1 MVKFGILKTKI
12 EALLLES
19 YSNNTFKNEIK
30 TFNKLVLGNKNI
42 SKLFYLYDELNS
54 NKGLS
59 ESIAKEFV
67 FESITLY
74 ENLINKVQNKDI
86 KLIMDWVS
94 KTKANNQYE
103 HIDNLLGRSDDVL
116 NLENKI
122 KNKKIIVENLQK
134 EPYCENNTNI
144 NIPINSMLSIANKT
158 YSEYIN
164 NLTESEQKEVIGLLR
179 MDESTL
185 ERTFNEL
192 RDDAIVRLTI
202 LTVNEGDES
211 VRNTINETID
221 NIKIKTPDRLE
232 LVKLRSL
239 IDKL

>member
-12 EALLLES
+12 ETLLLES

-30 TFNKLVLGNKNI
+30 TFNKLVLSNKNI

-94 KTKANNQYE
+94 KTKVYNQYE

-144 NIPINSMLSIANKT
+144 NIPINSMLNIANKS
-158 YSEYIN
+158 YSEYIS
-164 NLTESEQKEVIGLLR
+164 NLTESEQKEVIGLLK

-192 RDDAIVRLTI
+192 RDDAIVKLTL

-232 LVKLRSL
+232 LFKLQSL

>member
-12 EALLLES
+12 ETLLLES

-192 RDDAIVRLTI
+192 RDDAIVKLTL

>member
-12 EALLLES
+12 ETLLLES

-30 TFNKLVLGNKNI
+30 TFNKLVIGNKNI

-94 KTKANNQYE
+94 KTKVDNQYE
-103 HIDNLLGRSDDVL
+103 HIDNLLGRSNDVL

-134 EPYCENNTNI
+134 EPYCNNNTNI
-144 NIPINSMLSIANKT
+144 NIPINSMLNIANKT
-158 YSEYIN
+158 YSEYIS
-164 NLTESEQKEVIGLLR
+164 NLTESEQKEVIGLLK

-192 RDDAIVRLTI
+192 RDDAIVKLTL

-232 LVKLRSL
+232 LFKLQSL

>member
-12 EALLLES
+12 ETLLLES

-94 KTKANNQYE
+94 KTKTNNQYE

-192 RDDAIVRLTI
+192 RDDAIVKLTI

>member
-12 EALLLES
+12 ETLLLES
-19 YSNNTFKNEIK
+19 YNNNTFKNEIK

-42 SKLFYLYDELNS
+42 SKLFYLYDELSS

-74 ENLINKVQNKDI
+74 ENIINRVQDKDI

-94 KTKANNQYE
+94 KTKVDNQYE
-103 HIDNLLGRSDDVL
+103 HIDNLLGRSNDVL

-134 EPYCENNTNI
+134 EPYCNNNTNI
-144 NIPINSMLSIANKT
+144 NIPINSMLNIANKT
-158 YSEYIN
+158 YSEYIS
-164 NLTESEQKEVIGLLR
+164 NLTESEQKEVIGLLK

-192 RDDAIVRLTI
+192 RDDAIVKLTL

-232 LVKLRSL
+232 LFKLQSL

>member
-12 EALLLES
+12 ETLLLES

-30 TFNKLVLGNKNI
+30 TFNKLVLSNKNI

-74 ENLINKVQNKDI
+74 ENIINRVQDKDI
-86 KLIMDWVS
+86 KYIMGWVS
-94 KTKANNQYE
+94 KIKVGNQYE
-103 HIDNLLGRSDDVL
+103 HIDNLLGRSNDVL

-122 KNKKIIVENLQK
+122 KNKKIVVENLQK
-134 EPYCENNTNI
+134 EPYCNNNTNI
-144 NIPINSMLSIANKT
+144 NIPINSMLSIANKS
-158 YSEYIN
+158 YSEYIS
-164 NLTESEQKEVIGLLR
+164 NLTESEQKEVIGLLK

-192 RDDAIVRLTI
+192 RDDTIVKLAL
-202 LTVNEGDES
+202 LTVNESDES
-211 VRNTINETID
+211 VRTTINETID

>member
-12 EALLLES
+12 ETLLLES

-30 TFNKLVLGNKNI
+30 TFNKLVLSNKNI

-94 KTKANNQYE
+94 KTKVDNQYE

-122 KNKKIIVENLQK
+122 KNKKIVVENLQK

-144 NIPINSMLSIANKT
+144 NIPINSMLNIANKS
-158 YSEYIN
+158 YSEYIS
-164 NLTESEQKEVIGLLR
+164 NLTESEQKEVIGLLK

-185 ERTFNEL
+185 ERIFNEL
-192 RDDAIVRLTI
+192 RDDAIVKLTL

-211 VRNTINETID
+211 VKNTINETID

-239 IDKL
+239 INKL

>member
-12 EALLLES
+12 ETLLLES

-94 KTKANNQYE
+94 KTKTNNQYE

>member
-94 KTKANNQYE
+94 KTKTNNQYE

-144 NIPINSMLSIANKT
+144 NIPINSMLNIANKT

-192 RDDAIVRLTI
+192 RDDAIVKLTI

>member
-1 MVKFGILKTKI
+1 MLK
-12 EALLLES
+12 S
-19 YSNNTFKNEIK
+19 EI
-30 TFNKLVLGNKNI
+30 FFDN
-42 SKLFYLYDELNS
+42 KLFYLYDELNS

-59 ESIAKEFV
+59 ESTAKEFV

-74 ENLINKVQNKDI
+74 ENIINRVQDKDI
-86 KLIMDWVS
+86 KSIIGWVS
-94 KTKANNQYE
+94 KIKVDNQYE
-103 HIDNLLGRSDDVL
+103 HIDNLLGRSNDVL

-122 KNKKIIVENLQK
+122 KNKKIVVENLQK
-134 EPYCENNTNI
+134 EPYCNNDTNI
-144 NIPINSMLSIANKT
+144 NIPINSMLSIANKS
-158 YSEYIN
+158 YSEYIS
-164 NLTESEQKEVIGLLR
+164 NLTESEQKEVIGLLK

-192 RDDAIVRLTI
+192 RDDAIVKLAL
-202 LTVNEGDES
+202 LTVNESDES
-211 VRNTINETID
+211 VRTTINETID

>member
-94 KTKANNQYE
+94 KTKTNNQYE

>member
-86 KLIMDWVS
+86 KLITDWVS
-94 KTKANNQYE
+94 KTKVNNQYE

-122 KNKKIIVENLQK
+122 KNKKIIVESLQK

>member
-12 EALLLES
+12 ETLLLES

-30 TFNKLVLGNKNI
+30 TFNKLVLGSKNI

-59 ESIAKEFV
+59 ESIAKEFI

-94 KTKANNQYE
+94 KTKTNNQYE

-192 RDDAIVRLTI
+192 RDDAIVKLTI

>member
-12 EALLLES
+12 ETLLLES

-59 ESIAKEFV
+59 ESIAKEFL

-94 KTKANNQYE
+94 KTKADNQYE

>member
-94 KTKANNQYE
+94 KTKSNNQYE

-122 KNKKIIVENLQK
+122 KNKKIIVESLQK

-144 NIPINSMLSIANKT
+144 NIPINSMLNIANKT

-192 RDDAIVRLTI
+192 RDDAIVKLTI

>member
-12 EALLLES
+12 ETLLLES

-134 EPYCENNTNI
+134 EPYCNNNTNI
-144 NIPINSMLSIANKT
+144 NIPINSMLSIANKS
-158 YSEYIN
+158 YSDYIS
-164 NLTESEQKEVIGLLR
+164 NLTESEQKEVIGLLK
-179 MDESTL
+179 MNESTL

-192 RDDAIVRLTI
+192 RDDAIVKLTL

>member
-1 MVKFGILKTKI
+1 MVKFCILKTKI
-12 EALLLES
+12 ETLLLES

-30 TFNKLVLGNKNI
+30 TFNKLVLSNKNI

-74 ENLINKVQNKDI
+74 ENIINRVQDKDI

-94 KTKANNQYE
+94 KTKVDNQYE
-103 HIDNLLGRSDDVL
+103 HIDNLLGRSNDVL

-122 KNKKIIVENLQK
+122 KNKKIVVENLQK
-134 EPYCENNTNI
+134 EPFCENNTNI
-144 NIPINSMLSIANKT
+144 NIPINSMLSIANKS
-158 YSEYIN
+158 YSEYIS
-164 NLTESEQKEVIGLLR
+164 NLTESEQKEVIGLLK

-192 RDDAIVRLTI
+192 RDDAIVKLAL
-202 LTVNEGDES
+202 LTVNESDES
-211 VRNTINETID
+211 VRTTINETID

>member
-12 EALLLES
+12 ETLLLES
-19 YSNNTFKNEIK
+19 YGNNTFKNEIK
-30 TFNKLVLGNKNI
+30 TFNKLVLSNKNI
-42 SKLFYLYDELNS
+42 SKLFYLYDELSS

-59 ESIAKEFV
+59 ESVAKEFV

-74 ENLINKVQNKDI
+74 ENIINRVQDKDI
-86 KLIMDWVS
+86 KSIMEWVS
-94 KTKANNQYE
+94 KIKAYNQYE
-103 HIDNLLGRSDDVL
+103 HIDNLLGRSNDVL

-134 EPYCENNTNI
+134 EPYCNNNTNI
-144 NIPINSMLSIANKT
+144 NIPINSMLSIANKS
-158 YSEYIN
+158 YSEYIS
-164 NLTESEQKEVIGLLR
+164 NLTESEQKEVIGLLK

-185 ERTFNEL
+185 ETTFNEL
-192 RDDAIVRLTI
+192 RDEAIVKLTL

-239 IDKL
+239 IDKI

>member
-12 EALLLES
+12 ETLLLES

-94 KTKANNQYE
+94 KTKANKQYE

-134 EPYCENNTNI
+134 EPYRNNNTNI
-144 NIPINSMLSIANKT
+144 NIPINSMLNIANKT
-158 YSEYIN
+158 YSEYIS
-164 NLTESEQKEVIGLLR
+164 NLTESEQKEVIGLLK

-192 RDDAIVRLTI
+192 RDDAIVKLTL

>member
-144 NIPINSMLSIANKT
+144 NIPINSMLNIANKT

-192 RDDAIVRLTI
+192 RDDAIVKLAL
-202 LTVNEGDES
+202 LTVNESDES

>member
-1 MVKFGILKTKI
+1 MIKFGILKTKI
-12 EALLLES
+12 ETLLLES

-30 TFNKLVLGNKNI
+30 TFNKLVLSNKNI

-59 ESIAKEFV
+59 EGIAKEFV

-94 KTKANNQYE
+94 KTKVDNQYE

-134 EPYCENNTNI
+134 EPYCNNNTNI
-144 NIPINSMLSIANKT
+144 NIPINSMLSIANKS
-158 YSEYIN
+158 YSDYIS
-164 NLTESEQKEVIGLLR
+164 NLTESEQKEVIGLLK
-179 MDESTL
+179 MNESTL

-192 RDDAIVRLTI
+192 RDDAIVKLTL

>member
-12 EALLLES
+12 ETLLLES

-94 KTKANNQYE
+94 KTKADNQYE

-192 RDDAIVRLTI
+192 RDDAIVKLTL

>member
-94 KTKANNQYE
+94 KTKTNNQYE

-122 KNKKIIVENLQK
+122 KNKKIIVESLQK

-144 NIPINSMLSIANKT
+144 NIPINSMLNIANKT

-192 RDDAIVRLTI
+192 RDDAIVKLTI

>member
-12 EALLLES
+12 ETLLLES

-30 TFNKLVLGNKNI
+30 TFNKLVLSNKNI

-86 KLIMDWVS
+86 KLITDWVS
-94 KTKANNQYE
+94 KTKVNNQYE

>member
-1 MVKFGILKTKI
+1 M
-12 EALLLES
+12 
-19 YSNNTFKNEIK
+19 
-30 TFNKLVLGNKNI
+30 VLGNKNI

-94 KTKANNQYE
+94 KTKADNQYE